1 MWIGCH
7 PRFPS
12 GARLAASINNI
23 NNKFTKNQYK
33 KQSVN
38 STRKSGNPQVFFTE
52 MYQGWGLGP
61 LEALSLVLI
70 RSKNGGKKMNN
81 FVPGRKSL

>member
-1 MWIGCH
+1 VHSRTIRNGL
-7 PRFPS
+7 RR
-12 GARLAASINNI
+12 GDETRVTRQD
-23 NNKFTKNQYK
+23 KFTKNQYK